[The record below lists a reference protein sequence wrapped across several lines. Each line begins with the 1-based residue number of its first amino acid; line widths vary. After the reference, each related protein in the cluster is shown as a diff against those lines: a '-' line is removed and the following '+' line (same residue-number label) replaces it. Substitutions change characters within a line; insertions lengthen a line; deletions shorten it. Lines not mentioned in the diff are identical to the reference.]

1 MDLFIPLVDY
11 HYTKGNNFYYWASS
25 LCMYLILRFNPSE
38 YYNTFFVSGESH
50 SQRSPATGLNMN
62 SNTDEVLSRKT
73 AALPN
78 ESLVSV
84 WLRWHFGKI
93 AALPPSTSHPLICF
107 KKTARC
113 SRHTLS
119 WVCKRGLGKLKKL
132 LFKVSIAT
140 FGGKRNEKKKQ
151 LFRTH
156 ETFSALTLG
165 RPKERHN
172 PWQHTMQDL
181 EF

>member
-1 MDLFIPLVDY
+1 MDLFIQLADD
-11 HYTKGNNFYYWASS
+11 HYTKGNNSHYWASS

-73 AALPN
+73 TALPN

-84 WLRWHFGKI
+84 LFRWHFGKI

-113 SRHTLS
+113 SRPTLS
-119 WVCKRGLGKLKKL
+119 WVSKKGLREIKKL

-140 FGGKRNEKKKQ
+140 FGWKRNEKKNSSGPTKP
-151 LFRTH
+151 
-156 ETFSALTLG
+156 SV
-165 RPKERHN
+165 P
-172 PWQHTMQDL
+172 
-181 EF
+181 